1 MKLFIKRFLHENVY
15 VTMHFWQKR
24 KLLLPAF
31 FLLFFL
37 HPAFSQDN
45 GRISVAG
52 SVRDSS
58 GVGISNVTVSEKGTR
73 NATTTN
79 TEGAFTI
86 NVANDRSI
94 LVFTSVGYT
103 TQEVRVG
110 GQTNFTIT
118 LVQSNMDL
126 SEVVVTGYS
135 SQKRESITGAIAT
148 VTSKDLGRVHG
159 GSTVSSGLAGKLP
172 GVSFRMPDGRPGA
185 AANIQIRNMGNP
197 LFVIDGIQQDAAQFN
212 NLSPNDIE
220 SITVLKDASAAIY
233 GVRAANGVVVV
244 TTKKG
249 RLNARSTINVD
260 AYAGAQNWSRFPD
273 VLTNSY
279 DYMRYRAEAE
289 INRFGSTTITPAE
302 LDKYKAGTERGY
314 QSFNWRDFIIRKNA
328 PLYSVNL
335 NATGGSD
342 KLNYYLS
349 GTRTYQNSVLGREYK
364 YSRNNIQSNVTA
376 QIAERLKIGMLIN
389 GRTEARQNPGVPF
402 GDDYFLAKFA
412 ILRNTPLERPYA
424 NDNPAYLNDI
434 KHNETNWA
442 YLNYKNAGR
451 YHYET
456 RVLQSNFTAEYE
468 IPGIKGL
475 VARGVYSYYIS
486 DVLYNNHEYT
496 YRTYTYNPVDDSYKH
511 TGGSTNPWRERE
523 QIKQINQ
530 ATQGQLSYNN
540 TFGDHTVGAV
550 LVTERILNHRR
561 RNWIKSTPSS
571 NALPLIYLNTADRY
585 EDSDDKEARI
595 GYIGRVNY
603 SFLGRYF
610 LELSARRDASY
621 LFAPDRRVGYFP
633 SVSAGWRIT
642 DEPFMQNL
650 LGDRGILNDL
660 KLRGSYGILGDDG
673 TALGLAPFSYL
684 EGYNYQ
690 LTNIAILGGQAVIG
704 SRDRGLPIT
713 NITWL
718 KSKITDVGA
727 DFSMLSRK
735 LTGSLDYFYRKRTG
749 LRGRKN
755 DILIPNEVGITLPD
769 DNLNSDAQY
778 GYEGALNYNGK
789 AGQFTYTIGGNA
801 SYSRSKFLESYN
813 PVFFHSL
820 DRYRNSLENR
830 YLRINWGYEI
840 DGQFQSQEQINNYKV
855 NIDGQGNRTL
865 LPGDLIY
872 KDQNGDGKIDNFDE
886 RPIGYGSTNNQPNI
900 NFGFTFG
907 AAYKGFDF
915 NADFSGGA
923 GYTWFQN
930 FESRWAF
937 QNDGNLNTIFLDRWH
952 RADMYDRNS
961 AWIPGKYPPNRF
973 NDRNHSNYTR
983 ASTFWGHNVKYLRAR
998 TLEFGYS
1005 LPSSILSRVKMQR
1018 ARFYINAYNLFS
1030 IDNLRKY
1037 SVDPEVNDDNGLQ
1050 FPQNKF
1056 VNAGVNLSF

>member
-1 MKLFIKRFLHENVY
+1 MKSSTEYFLFLVASAAMNI
-15 VTMHFWQKR
+15 WQKR
-24 KLLLPAF
+24 KLLLLSF
-31 FLLFFL
+31 FLLSFL
-37 HPAFSQDN
+37 QPVLSQTA
-45 GRISVAG
+45 GGIRVSG

-58 GVGISNVTVSEKGTR
+58 GAGVPNVTVSEKGAR
-73 NATTTN
+73 NSTTTGN
-79 TEGAFTI
+79 DGSFTI
-86 NVANDRSI
+86 NVANERSV

-103 TQEVRVG
+103 SQEVRVG
-110 GQTNFTIT
+110 SQTTINI
-118 LVQSNMDL
+118 SFREAESDL
-126 SEVVVTGYS
+126 SEVVVTGYT
-135 SQKRESITGAIAT
+135 SQRRESLTGAIAT
-148 VTSKDLGRVHG
+148 ISSKDLGRVHA

-172 GVSFRMPDGRPGA
+172 GVTFRMPDGRPGA
-185 AANIQIRNMGNP
+185 GANIQIRNMGNP

-212 NLSPNDIE
+212 NLAQNDIE
-220 SITVLKDASAAIY
+220 SISVLKDASAAIY

-249 RLNARSTINVD
+249 RLNTRSTINVD

-273 VLTNSY
+273 VLTNSH
-279 DYMRYRAEAE
+279 DYMTYRAEAE

-302 LDKYKAGTERGY
+302 LEKYKAGTERGY
-314 QSFNWRDFIIRKNA
+314 QSFNWRDFIIRKNS
-328 PLYSVNL
+328 PLYSLNL

-349 GTRTYQNSVLGREYK
+349 GTRLYQNSVLGREYL
-364 YSRNNIQSNVTA
+364 YHRNNIQSNVNA
-376 QIAERLKIGMLIN
+376 QIANRLKVGMMIN
-389 GRTEARQNPGVPF
+389 GRIEARENPGVPF

-412 ILRNTPLERPYA
+412 IMRNTPLERPYA

-451 YHYET
+451 YKFET
-456 RVLQSNFTAEYE
+456 RVMQSNFTGEYQ

-475 VARGVYSYYIS
+475 VAKGIYSYYIS
-486 DVLYNNHEYT
+486 DILYNNHEYT
-496 YRTYTYNPVDDSYKH
+496 YRTYTHNPIDDSYTH
-511 TGGSTNPWRERE
+511 TGGSTNPWRERD

-530 ATQGQLSYNN
+530 STQAQLNYNN

-550 LVTERILNHRR
+550 VVTERILNHRR

-571 NALPLIYLNTADRY
+571 NALFLIYLNTADRY
-585 EDSDDKEARI
+585 EDFDDKEARI
-595 GYIGRVNY
+595 GYIGRFNY
-603 SFLGRYF
+603 SLMGRYF

-621 LFAPDRRVGYFP
+621 LFAPDKRVGYFP

-642 DEPFMQNL
+642 DEPFMQKM
-650 LGDRGILNDL
+650 LGDQSFLNDL
-660 KLRGSYGILGDDG
+660 KLRGSYGVLGDDG

-690 LTNIAILGGQAVIG
+690 LTNIAILDNRAVIG

-718 KSKITDVGA
+718 KSKITDIGA
-727 DFSMLSRK
+727 DFTFLNRK
-735 LTGSLDYFYRKRTG
+735 LTGSADYFYRKRTG
-749 LRGRKN
+749 LRGRRN
-755 DILIPNEVGITLPD
+755 DLLIPVEAGITLPD
-769 DNLNSDAQY
+769 ENLNSDAQY
-778 GYEGALNYNGK
+778 GYEGALNYNGR
-789 AGQFTYTIGGNA
+789 AGRVSFNIGGNA
-801 SYSRSKFLESYN
+801 SYSRSKFLASYN

-830 YLRINWGYEI
+830 YLRINWGYEVA
-840 DGQFQSQEQINNYKV
+840 GQFKSQDEINNYQV

-872 KDQNGDGKIDNFDE
+872 KDQNGDGKIDAFDE
-886 RPIGYGSTNNQPNI
+886 RPIGYGSANNQPNI
-900 NFGFTFG
+900 NFGLTFG
-907 AAYKGFDF
+907 AGFKGFDF
-915 NADFSGGA
+915 SADFSGGA

-937 QNDGNLNTIFLDRWH
+937 QNDGNLNTIFLDRWR

-961 AWIPGKYPPNRF
+961 AWIPGKYPANRF

-983 ASTFWGHNVKYLRAR
+983 TSNFWAHNVKYLRAR
-998 TLEFGYS
+998 TLELGYS
-1005 LPSSILSRVKMQR
+1005 MSSTLLDKMKMQR

-1030 IDNLRKY
+1030 FDNLKNY
-1037 SVDPEVNDDNGLQ
+1037 NVDPEVHDENGLQ
-1050 FPQNKF
+1050 YPQNKF
-1056 VNAGVNLSF
+1056 VNVGVNLSF